1 MAVTARRSL
10 RGLTAGV
17 LLISLAVAIIVA
29 LALNKLWYFIPLFLI
44 FAGVYVLALGARPT
58 GAGRQAS
65 SAHIYLLTWGG
76 IMALFGAFLIVND
89 IAPGNIVLM
98 IALFL
103 VFLGAIAI
111 IAFAMRR

>member
-17 LLISLAVAIIVA
+17 LLISLAVAIIIG
-29 LALNKLWYFIPLFLI
+29 LAIDKLWYFVPLFLI
-44 FAGVYVLALGARPT
+44 FVGVYILALGARRM
-58 GAGRQAS
+58 GAGRESS
-65 SAHIYLLTWGG
+65 SARIYVLTWGG

-89 IAPGNIVLM
+89 IAPGNLILM

-111 IAFAMRR
+111 IAFVMRR